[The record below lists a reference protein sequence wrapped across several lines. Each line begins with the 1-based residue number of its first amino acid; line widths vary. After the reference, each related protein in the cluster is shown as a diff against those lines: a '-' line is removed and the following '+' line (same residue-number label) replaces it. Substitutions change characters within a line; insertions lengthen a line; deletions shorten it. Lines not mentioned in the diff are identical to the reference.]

1 MEENRNE
8 LFVTLMGIS
17 DKIKRK
23 IGEHAK
29 NIQKDNENTTLD
41 SNDLLQQLQ
50 KNIDDNVQI
59 SEKITKNMKTSDSED
74 LTNLPF
80 MRNLL
85 NEQKII
91 NQENQENQETDSSRK
106 NTENQKSQFSE
117 TAKEP
122 KNDFLLDKKKIK
134 NLQPELQKYV
144 FGQDHVI
151 EEVVDILKVAA
162 LKIKIN
168 KQKPAGNYLFAGPTG
183 SGKTELSQTIAKTL
197 NVPILI
203 INMGEYGL
211 EQDVTKLIGTSP
223 GYVGYHEGGI
233 LTNFVKENSASII
246 VFDELEKAH
255 PSFNK
260 ILLSIMDKGV
270 CTDNK
275 GCEITFKETIV
286 ISTSNLGSDIE
297 YLSDIDEKTKSDY
310 KMQAIKEG
318 ISPEIINRYDSIF
331 QFASLSP
338 EVYKKVVI
346 KFVGELQK
354 SIKEEHNID
363 LKFSDKI
370 VDFIVEK
377 SYDPSMG
384 GRPARRFIEKI
395 VIKPLADYMLDDNF
409 ESIVKSSHE
418 LTLDLNKDGNVC
430 FKGKNRKIL
439 GVLDN
444 TKDLVDKIENNK
456 FTKKM

>member
-8 LFVTLMGIS
+8 LFVTLMSIR
-17 DKIKRK
+17 DKIKTK

-29 NIQKDNENTTLD
+29 MVQKDVESD
-41 SNDLLQQLQ
+41 DDLLQQLQ
-50 KNIDDNVQI
+50 KNIDANVQI
-59 SEKITKNMKTSDSED
+59 SNQITSEMKTSDSDNPE
-74 LTNLPF
+74 NLPF

-85 NEQKII
+85 NEQRSLNK
-91 NQENQENQETDSSRK
+91 ENQETDIISKNK
-106 NTENQKSQFSE
+106 NTASSEKEESNQQKKES
-117 TAKEP
+117 AKVVS
-122 KNDFLLDKKKIK
+122 LLDKKKIK
-134 NLQPELQKYV
+134 NLATELQKYV

-151 EEVVDILKVAA
+151 GEVVDILKVAA

-168 KQKPAGNYLFAGPTG
+168 KEKPAGNYLFAGPTG

-197 NVPILI
+197 GVPILI

-233 LTNFVKENSASII
+233 LTNFVKENPACII

-275 GCEITFKETIV
+275 GCEVTFKETIV
-286 ISTSNLGSDIE
+286 ISTSNLGADIE
-297 YLSDIDEKTKSDY
+297 YLSDIDEKTKSEY

-338 EVYKKVVI
+338 DVYKKVVL
-346 KFVGELQK
+346 KFIGELQK

-370 VDFIVEK
+370 VDFIVDK

-384 GRPARRFIEKI
+384 GRPGRRFIEKI

-418 LTLDLNKDGNVC
+418 LTLDLNKDHNVC

-439 GVLDN
+439 GVLEN

-456 FTKKM
+456 FTKNKM

>member
-8 LFVTLMGIS
+8 LFVTLMSIR
-17 DKIKRK
+17 DKIKTK

-29 NIQKDNENTTLD
+29 MVQKDVESD
-41 SNDLLQQLQ
+41 DDLLQQLQ
-50 KNIDDNVQI
+50 KNIDNNVQI
-59 SEKITKNMKTSDSED
+59 SNKITSEMRTSDSDNPE
-74 LTNLPF
+74 NLPF

-85 NEQKII
+85 NEQRTI
-91 NQENQENQETDSSRK
+91 NKENQETDVVPKNK
-106 NTENQKSQFSE
+106 NTSSSE
-117 TAKEP
+117 KEKTQAEKNEPP
-122 KNDFLLDKKKIK
+122 KVVSLLDKRKIK
-134 NLQPELQKYV
+134 DLATELQKYV

-151 EEVVDILKVAA
+151 GEVVDILKVAA

-168 KQKPAGNYLFAGPTG
+168 KEKPAGNYLFAGPTG

-197 NVPILI
+197 GVPILI
-203 INMGEYGL
+203 VNMGEYGL

-233 LTNFVKENSASII
+233 LTNFVKENPACII

-275 GCEITFKETIV
+275 GCEVTFKETIV
-286 ISTSNLGSDIE
+286 ISTSNLGADIE
-297 YLSDIDEKTKSDY
+297 YLSDIDEKTKSEY

-338 EVYKKVVI
+338 EVYKKVVL

-354 SIKEEHNID
+354 SMKEEHNID

-370 VDFIVEK
+370 VDFIVDK

-384 GRPARRFIEKI
+384 GRPGRRFIEKV

-418 LTLDLNKDGNVC
+418 LTLDLNKDNNVC

-439 GVLDN
+439 GVLEN

-456 FTKKM
+456 FTKNKM